1 MKQYLDGPLGVA
13 PDLTHGC
20 RKENCQD
27 QKGTLGRR
35 TLRTEVRAKFDKG
48 PLSGNLMFLFRAR
61 TVRSI
66 LQDIQSERQCMTT
79 INPQ

>member
-1 MKQYLDGPLGVA
+1 MKRYLDGPLGVA
-13 PDLTHGC
+13 PDLSHGC

-61 TVRSI
+61 TVSV
-66 LQDIQSERQCMTT
+66 CVA
-79 INPQ
+79 

>member
-1 MKQYLDGPLGVA
+1 MKRYLDGPLGVA

-48 PLSGNLMFLFRAR
+48 PLSGNLMFLFCAP
-61 TVRSI
+61 TVI
-66 LQDIQSERQCMTT
+66 TCWGHLYMFGAICEWAGT
-79 INPQ
+79 